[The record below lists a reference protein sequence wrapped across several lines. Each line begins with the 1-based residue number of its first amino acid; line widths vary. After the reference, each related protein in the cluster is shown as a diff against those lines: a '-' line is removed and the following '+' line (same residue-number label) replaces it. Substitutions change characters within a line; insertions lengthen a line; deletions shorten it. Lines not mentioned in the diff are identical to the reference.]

1 MSTVEERIEILKAE
15 NQRLEHYLHT
25 LSPEDWH
32 HPSTCDQWTVA
43 DVIAHLTVG
52 NRYYAIEDVC
62 THDNGP
68 LAEGYLEGTTIECPR
83 HGARF
88 DITTGKVLSMPAVKN
103 VPRYEVQ
110 INGDEIQIL
119 I

>member
-1 MSTVEERIEILKAE
+1 MPEFVTVATTDEVKAGERIVVEV
-15 NQRLEHYLHT
+15 NDHY
-25 LSPEDWH
+25 
-32 HPSTCDQWTVA
+32 
-43 DVIAHLTVG
+43 IAIFNVD

-68 LAEGYLEGTTIECPR
+68 LAEGTLEGTTIECPR

-88 DITTGKVLSMPAVKN
+88 DITTGKVLSMPAVKD
-103 VPRYEVQ
+103 VPRYQLQ
-110 INGDEIQIL
+110 ISGDEIQIL

>member
-1 MSTVEERIEILKAE
+1 MPEFVTVATTDEVKAGERIVVEV
-15 NQRLEHYLHT
+15 NDHY
-25 LSPEDWH
+25 
-32 HPSTCDQWTVA
+32 
-43 DVIAHLTVG
+43 IAIFNVD

-68 LAEGYLEGTTIECPR
+68 LAEGTLEGTTIECPR

-88 DITTGKVLSMPAVKN
+88 DITTGKVLSMPAVKD
-103 VPRYEVQ
+103 VPRYQLQ

>member
-1 MSTVEERIEILKAE
+1 MPEFVTVATTDEVKAGERIVVEV
-15 NQRLEHYLHT
+15 NDHY
-25 LSPEDWH
+25 
-32 HPSTCDQWTVA
+32 
-43 DVIAHLTVG
+43 IAIFNVD

-62 THDNGP
+62 THDSGP

-88 DITTGKVLSMPAVKN
+88 DITTGKVLSMPAVKD
-103 VPRYEVQ
+103 VPRYQLQ
-110 INGDEIQIL
+110 ISGDEIQIL